1 MIAID
6 DLLATIPSLQRSDLE
21 GWIRDELVIAERDAG
36 LSFSDMECARIRL
49 ICTLTYELEIDSGA
63 LPVVLSLLDQL
74 YETRQRLLSLTRAVT
89 SQEKAI
95 QAAIVAALSPGDNLT
110 GTDQPYMHCISGP
123 AANAGADLL
132 DLVRLRFRAGTI
144 G

>member
-21 GWIRDELVIAERDAG
+21 GWIRDELVIAERDTG

-49 ICTLTYELEIDSGA
+49 ICTLTYELEIDSDA

-74 YETRQRLLSLTRAVT
+74 YETRQRLMSLTRAVT
-89 SQEKAI
+89 SQDKAI
-95 QAAIVAALSPGDNLT
+95 QAAIVAALSPGENFN
-110 GTDQPYMHCISGP
+110 GADQP
-123 AANAGADLL
+123 
-132 DLVRLRFRAGTI
+132 
-144 G
+144 

>member
-21 GWIRDELVIAERDAG
+21 GWIRDELVIAERHAG

-74 YETRQRLLSLTRAVT
+74 YDTRRRLLSLTRAVT
-89 SQEKAI
+89 LQDKTI
-95 QAAIVAALSPGDNLT
+95 QAAIVEAMSPGDNVT
-110 GTDQPYMHCISGP
+110 GTDQP
-123 AANAGADLL
+123 
-132 DLVRLRFRAGTI
+132 
-144 G
+144 

>member
-1 MIAID
+1 MTAID

-21 GWIRDELVIAERDAG
+21 GWIRDELVVAERDAG

-74 YETRQRLLSLTRAVT
+74 YDTRRRLLSLTRAVAL
-89 SQEKAI
+89 QDKVI
-95 QAAIVAALSPGDNLT
+95 QAAIVAAISPGDNFT
-110 GTDQPYMHCISGP
+110 GTDQS
-123 AANAGADLL
+123 
-132 DLVRLRFRAGTI
+132 
-144 G
+144 